1 MKESQVPDVGE
12 QRDNKVNAMVKI
24 NDNKK
29 HTDGSGK
36 LSHPP
41 STLKLEIQSWSASEA
56 GCTGA

>member
-12 QRDNKVNAMVKI
+12 QRNNKVNAMVKTS
-24 NDNKK
+24 DNIKN
-29 HTDGSGK
+29 TDGSRK

-41 STLKLEIQSWSASEA
+41 STLNLEIQSWSASEA

>member
-1 MKESQVPDVGE
+1 MGE
-12 QRDNKVNAMVKI
+12 QRDNKVNAMVKT

-36 LSHPP
+36 LSHPS